1 MTEENERAEPYDSL
15 LDRRPQISIYRI
27 VEVGFLGVAFAIFY
41 SFGILRF
48 TQMVAMAWGRWPAFA
63 FAMFGVAIAIAFIDA
78 VSRLL
83 NDTRKPRDD
92 DKA

>member
-1 MTEENERAEPYDSL
+1 MEKRAQDAPTARKEGPG
-15 LDRRPQISIYRI
+15 IYQI
-27 VEVGFLGVAFAIFY
+27 VEAGLLGVAFAVIY

-48 TQMVAMAWGRWPAFA
+48 TQMVAMAWGRWPAIA
-63 FAMFGVAIAIAFIDA
+63 FAVFGVVIAIAFIDA
-78 VSRLL
+78 ISRLL